1 MKKAEKIKN
10 LNDLY
15 QLAEKENVAVECFK
29 LGSVEALSLMQGE
42 NTYIAID
49 PFQLKSAADEKVKL
63 AHDLGHC
70 VQGAFYNQ
78 YSPVDIVE
86 RSEYKANK
94 WAIEQLIPE
103 DELRK
108 ACAEGETTIFEL
120 SEHFGVTEQFMR
132 LACDF
137 YANVSEMK

>member
-1 MKKAEKIKN
+1 MKKVEKIKE

-15 QLAEKENVAVECFK
+15 QIAENEGVTVECFK
-29 LGSVEALSLMQGE
+29 LDSAEALSLMRGE

-49 PFQLKSAADEKVKL
+49 PFQLKSVADEKVKL

-78 YSPVDIVE
+78 YSSVDFVG

-94 WAIEQLIPE
+94 WAVKQLVPK
-103 DELRK
+103 DELEK
-108 ACAEGETTIFEL
+108 AYAEGETTISDL

>member
-1 MKKAEKIKN
+1 MKKAEKIKD

-15 QLAEKENVAVECFK
+15 QIAEEEGVIVECFK
-29 LGSVEALSLMQGE
+29 LECAEALSLMQGK

-49 PFQLKSAADEKVKL
+49 PFKLKSIADEKVKL

-70 VQGAFYNQ
+70 TQGAFYNQ

-86 RSEYKANK
+86 RSEYRANK
-94 WAIEQLIPE
+94 WAIKKLVPKN
-103 DELRK
+103 ELEK
-108 ACAEGETTIFEL
+108 AYAEGETTLFGL

>member
-1 MKKAEKIKN
+1 MICINWLKKKT
-10 LNDLY
+10 
-15 QLAEKENVAVECFK
+15 
-29 LGSVEALSLMQGE
+29 SPSSALSSAASKPCLLCRVKIH
-42 NTYIAID
+42 IAID

-94 WAIEQLIPE
+94 WAIEQLVPE
-103 DELRK
+103 EELRK